1 MSPSRILAAVRP
13 RRVKWKIMLPF
24 LVLTALF
31 ALFATRNVAQLV
43 TSSLDDRLQSQ
54 LIAASQ
60 RSADEVAKREQ
71 GHLAVLRAVTNTE
84 GVPDAAIRGNR
95 QELERLVLP
104 TVANA
109 GSEYVALFDQRGQDI
124 YGTHGL
130 AGSAQRQAW
139 SGGDLAPIGPLVRDI
154 LAGKEDSRG
163 DKFVQIIPTA
173 DGPLLVTGGPI
184 RSGEG
189 AIVGV
194 AMVGSDLDALL
205 LEAKRATFADIS
217 VLGPDGTLAGTTFDS
232 NDASAQNG
240 FLAGVNDGTT
250 GVSLRGTVVSR
261 EYRFLN
267 SELIL
272 RGERLGT
279 VSVALPIDSVTS
291 AEQAT
296 RIRMALIF
304 ALVAVAVAVVGWMV
318 AKHLTS
324 PLSRLVAAALA
335 VSSGDL
341 SARSNVRSRDEIGVL
356 GFSFDSMAAQLEQ
369 QHLDTIG
376 ALASAIDARDPY
388 TAGHSVRVGDL
399 SALLGSEMGMAKP
412 AVHHLR
418 VGGLLHDIGKIG
430 IRDTILMKPGALTPE
445 ERRLIEQHPTI
456 GLRILESAHL
466 PRPVLEIVGGHHERL
481 NGSGYP
487 LGLSADELSVF
498 PRITAVADV
507 YDAVTTDR
515 PYRPGLSPQEGLRI
529 LLEDAESG
537 RLDPEVVATLK
548 RIARVWEERRRSEIV
563 QAQDLVSSLRDLR
576 ELGRNA
582 A

>member
-1 MSPSRILAAVRP
+1 
-13 RRVKWKIMLPF
+13 MLPF
-24 LVLTALF
+24 LFLTALF

-60 RSADEVAKREQ
+60 RSSDEVAKQEQ
-71 GHLAVLRAVTNTE
+71 AHLAVLRAVTNTE
-84 GVPDAAIRGNR
+84 GVPDATVRGSAGD
-95 QELERLVLP
+95 LERLVLP

-109 GSEYVALFDQRGQDI
+109 GAEYVALFDQGVDAI
-124 YGTHGL
+124 YGTHLPADASGR
-130 AGSAQRQAW
+130 SEW
-139 SGGDLAPIGPLVRDI
+139 SGPALAPLTSLVRDI
-154 LAGKEDSRG
+154 LAGKEDPRG
-163 DKFVQIIPTA
+163 DKFVQVISTSS
-173 DGPLLVTGGPI
+173 GPLLVTAGPI
-184 RSGEG
+184 RAANG
-189 AIVGV
+189 AVVGV
-194 AMVGSDLDALL
+194 AVVGSDLDTLL

-217 VLGPDGTLAGTTFDS
+217 VLGLDGALAGTTFDPG
-232 NDASAQNG
+232 DASARNG
-240 FLAGVNDGTT
+240 FLTGVNEGAP
-250 GVSLRGTVVSR
+250 GVSLRGDVLGR

-267 SELIL
+267 SDLVL

-279 VSVALPIDSVTS
+279 VSVALPTDSVTS
-291 AEQAT
+291 AEEAT
-296 RIRMALIF
+296 RLRMSLIF

-324 PLSRLVAAALA
+324 PLSRLVTAALA

-341 SARSNVRSRDEIGVL
+341 SARSNVRSRDEIGLL
-356 GFSFDSMAAQLEQ
+356 GFSFDNMAAQLEQ

-399 SALLGSEMGMAKP
+399 SALLGAEMGMAKP

-430 IRDTILMKPGALTPE
+430 IRDTILMKPSALTPE

-487 LGLSADELSVF
+487 LGLSAEELTVF

-537 RLDPEVVATLK
+537 RLDPEVVAALK
-548 RIARVWEERRRSEIV
+548 RIARVWEERRRSEIT
-563 QAQDLVSSLRDLR
+563 QAQDLVSSLHLLR
-576 ELGRNA
+576 ERGRDA